1 MLEVESSRK
10 AVSNVLLERGLSLN
24 ILEKCSAM
32 ILFTSSL
39 SENSCRLG
47 DIINL
52 SIIVRVSIV
61 QLLKFCT

>member
-1 MLEVESSRK
+1 VLEVESSRK

-24 ILEKCSAM
+24 IIEKCSAM
-32 ILFTSSL
+32 ILFTLSL
-39 SENSCRLG
+39 SENSCRRG